1 MDIKFIRDDTEEKA
15 VKELTEI
22 LNVLSSKRNSSEV
35 YAAKKFLLALIAAS
49 KQGIKEQAEIV
60 EIKPNK
66 PEVITRKPFVAA
78 QKLDFSAIT
87 LQQGNS
93 VSQEQTKAEFIPA
106 FDARAKQERSAVPS
120 IPKQGIPNIIS
131 ILPKKEET
139 PSTIPQPV
147 EQEPSIIPILPKQ
160 KDVMQEPI
168 EVEKKTSPVPERFE
182 VKQEAKQEEV
192 LPKLESG
199 KPRKITSSEVGPPLV
214 FIKDRYGGALVL
226 SSITKTETG
235 LMYRVMEPVVD
246 RKALSMAKILMGKD
260 ILKKPEYLEDEKFM
274 KKNIEKAMK
283 RVNLKYSEDYA
294 ERLRYFLRRDLFG
307 FGQVEVLMH
316 DPRISSIICDGVG
329 RPVRILLGNGE
340 VITNVVFSNPEELN
354 SFVKYIASKGG
365 YVPSAGPNFGLVF
378 EDWKIEGIV
387 GFGGVSSRFIMRK
400 S

>member
-22 LNVLSSKRNSSEV
+22 LDVLSSKRNSSEV

-49 KQGIKEQAEIV
+49 KGIKEQAEIV
-60 EIKPNK
+60 EIGPNK
-66 PEVITRKPFVAA
+66 PEVITKKPFVAA
-78 QKLDFSAIT
+78 QKIDFSAIT

-93 VSQEQTKAEFIPA
+93 VSKESTKAEVIPA
-106 FDARAKQERSAVPS
+106 FDAKAKQERSAVSS
-120 IPKQGIPNIIS
+120 IPKQGTHNIIS
-131 ILPKKEET
+131 VLPKKEET
-139 PSTIPQPV
+139 PSTVPQPV

-160 KDVMQEPI
+160 GEIVQEPI
-168 EVEKKTSPVPERFE
+168 EVEKKTSPIPERVE

-192 LPKLESG
+192 LPKLEAR
-199 KPRKITSSEVGPPLV
+199 KPRKVISSEVGPPLV

-246 RKALSMAKILMGKD
+246 RKALSMAKILIGKD

-274 KKNIEKAMK
+274 RKNIEKAMK
-283 RVNLKYSEDYA
+283 RVNLKYSEDYG
-294 ERLRYFLRRDLFG
+294 EKLKYFLRRDLFG

-329 RPVRILLGNGE
+329 RPLRILIGNRE
-340 VITNVVFSNPEELN
+340 VITNVVFSNPDELN

-365 YVPSAGPNFGLVF
+365 YVPSSGPNFGLVL
-378 EDWKIEGIV
+378 EDWKIEGTV
-387 GFGGVSSRFIMRK
+387 GSGGVSSRFIMRK